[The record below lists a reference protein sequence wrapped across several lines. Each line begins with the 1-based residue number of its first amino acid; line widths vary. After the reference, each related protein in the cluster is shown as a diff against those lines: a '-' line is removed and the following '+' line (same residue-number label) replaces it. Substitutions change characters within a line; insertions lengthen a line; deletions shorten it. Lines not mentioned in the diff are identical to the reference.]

1 MVQTLA
7 LGSGHNNMSKN
18 MHIQGDDKSLT
29 LGAKLDVDREGCL
42 LVFKRHQK
50 PTTVHAFSD
59 KINFQQNISIV
70 GFSTQQYI
78 ILNPNLLE

>member
-1 MVQTLA
+1 
-7 LGSGHNNMSKN
+7 

-29 LGAKLDVDREGCL
+29 LGAKLDREGCL

-59 KINFQQNISIV
+59 KINFQQDISV
-70 GFSTQQYI
+70 LGFSSLGVKNYI
-78 ILNPNLLE
+78 PFD

>member
-1 MVQTLA
+1 
-7 LGSGHNNMSKN
+7 

-29 LGAKLDVDREGCL
+29 FLGAKLDREGCL

-70 GFSTQQYI
+70 GFPLQEST
-78 ILNPNLLE
+78 LF

>member
-29 LGAKLDVDREGCL
+29 LGAKLDREGCL

>member
-29 LGAKLDVDREGCL
+29 LGAKLDREGCL

-70 GFSTQQYI
+70 GFSAQKNTLFGFQI
-78 ILNPNLLE
+78 CANI

>member
-1 MVQTLA
+1 
-7 LGSGHNNMSKN
+7 

-59 KINFQQNISIV
+59 KINFQQNTYFDCRVFITTVHYFGYKSVQIPIFCLMHTYMNV
-70 GFSTQQYI
+70 
-78 ILNPNLLE
+78 

>member
-1 MVQTLA
+1 
-7 LGSGHNNMSKN
+7 

-29 LGAKLDVDREGCL
+29 LGAKLDREQGCL

-70 GFSTQQYI
+70 GFPLRESTLI
-78 ILNPNLLE
+78 

>member
-1 MVQTLA
+1 
-7 LGSGHNNMSKN
+7 

-29 LGAKLDVDREGCL
+29 LGAKLDREGCL

-59 KINFQQNISIV
+59 KINFQQEYFDCRVSI
-70 GFSTQQYI
+70 TREYI
-78 ILNPNLLE
+78 ILVRNL

>member
-1 MVQTLA
+1 
-7 LGSGHNNMSKN
+7 

-29 LGAKLDVDREGCL
+29 LGAKLDREQGCL

-59 KINFQQNISIV
+59 KIDYQQKYFDYRVFIMK
-70 GFSTQQYI
+70 
-78 ILNPNLLE
+78 

>member
-1 MVQTLA
+1 
-7 LGSGHNNMSKN
+7 

-29 LGAKLDVDREGCL
+29 LGAKLDREGCL

-70 GFSTQQYI
+70 GF
-78 ILNPNLLE
+78 LLQDYFSSKSEEIDQIKLRCMYV

>member
-1 MVQTLA
+1 
-7 LGSGHNNMSKN
+7 

-29 LGAKLDVDREGCL
+29 LGAKLDREGCL

-59 KINFQQNISIV
+59 KINFQQKYFDYRV
-70 GFSTQQYI
+70 FI
-78 ILNPNLLE
+78 IR